1 MKLYLDKKNWSVSLK
16 YDDRPKPKLQGRGM
30 GAVGFG
36 EVIFTTVNVNGENH
50 FQLFGM
56 KKKITNLV

>member
-1 MKLYLDKKNWSVSLK
+1 
-16 YDDRPKPKLQGRGM
+16 M